1 MKCVIINTRQCTEI
15 VYLANIIYCRAEG
28 SYTKVYLKDGGSIFC
43 SKNLAWF
50 ENEIQ
55 SKLFLRVHRSF
66 LINLNFLSK
75 VYRNEGRINLQNGA
89 AIPLSRGGANQLK
102 NSLHLLRAGQPF
114 IFCGYG
120 CSPYYCTAVTGFTI
134 CKQKAYLYLK

>member
-15 VYLANIIYCRAEG
+15 VYLENIIYCRAEG

-102 NSLHLLRAGQPF
+102 NSLHLLRAG
-114 IFCGYG
+114 
-120 CSPYYCTAVTGFTI
+120 
-134 CKQKAYLYLK
+134 